1 MSLRTGIRR
10 TRLTARQLVTAAGVG
25 GTALLGVS
33 FSADT
38 GSPQF
43 YLLTAALA
51 STWTAG
57 AAASGPIP
65 AGRAGRE
72 RGLRPYVEPVLTGV
86 GTFGLFYAIARLAR
100 HNPPLNR
107 AISSVFRYVHEGSTG
122 LVLLTAGV
130 NGVAEELY
138 FRGAVWDM
146 LGGSRPLVLT
156 SAVYTASTAASR
168 NLSLVLGGAVT
179 SLIFGAQR
187 ARSGGVVAPAV
198 AHVTWSVL
206 MITCLAPLFRPS
218 PGEPGQLNW
227 CACCLVAAARRGG
240 CGQLLRRATAAL
252 SAVANAVQATSG
264 TASTAAAGSA
274 RLARSA

>member
-1 MSLRTGIRR
+1 VSGRTGIRR
-10 TRLTARQLVTAAGVG
+10 SWLTPGQLVTAAGVG

-33 FSADT
+33 FSAGT

-57 AAASGPIP
+57 AAAYGPIP

-130 NGVAEELY
+130 NAVAEELY

-146 LGGSRPLVLT
+146 LGDSRPLALT

-168 NLSLVLGGAVT
+168 NLSLVLGGAAT

-198 AHVTWSVL
+198 AHLTWSVL
-206 MITCLAPLFRPS
+206 MVTCLAPLFRSP
-218 PGEPGQLNW
+218 PGEPPGY
-227 CACCLVAAARRGG
+227 R
-240 CGQLLRRATAAL
+240 
-252 SAVANAVQATSG
+252 QADDEPG
-264 TASTAAAGSA
+264 
-274 RLARSA
+274 